1 MSNLIHDLLNFSRLD
16 SYANSFSTVNLNSI
30 AEKVKED
37 FEILISQK
45 SATINIGQL
54 GIIEANS
61 LHMNQLIYNLLGNAL
76 KFSKENVEPVITI
89 TSRILTQEEVSEFP
103 DLNKTLEFREII
115 VSDNGIGFDQQ
126 FAKQV
131 FIIFQRLHGT
141 GKFEETGIGLALCKK
156 IVDHHGGEIFAISRE
171 NEGSSFHIIL
181 PVARS

>member
-89 TSRILTQEEVSEFP
+89 TSRILTQEEVSEFL
-103 DLNKTLEFREII
+103 DLDKTLEFREII

-131 FIIFQRLHGT
+131 FIIFQRLLAT
-141 GKFEETGIGLALCKK
+141 GSMIWNEEPSFSL
-156 IVDHHGGEIFAISRE
+156 EIANIS
-171 NEGSSFHIIL
+171 
-181 PVARS
+181 PP